1 VPAHSAKTGNRKPT
15 ALIIAILCLSGT
27 VVSLQQTMVVPL
39 LPDFPKILNASPDD
53 VSWLVTSTLLTSAV
67 ATPIVSRL
75 ADMFGKRRMMVV
87 AMIMMVIGSIIAALG
102 GGFLPLVVGRSFQ
115 GFAASLIP
123 VGISIM
129 RDELPK
135 EKVASAVALMS
146 ATLGIGSALGLP
158 LSGLIYQSL
167 GWEAIFWL
175 SAVIGAALIV
185 AVLAIVPE
193 SEVRTRGRFD
203 IGGAIL
209 LSIALTAL
217 LLAISKGGSWGWSSE
232 PTILLFLTAA
242 VVLALWFPF
251 ELRVSAPM
259 VDLRTSARRPVL
271 LTNLASILVGFSM
284 YANML
289 STTQQLQMP
298 KISGYGFELSV
309 VVAGL
314 CMVPSGLAMVALA
327 PISAAITKRFGA
339 KITLIVGALVL
350 AVAYVARVFLTGEVW
365 MIIVGAMV
373 VSMGTAI
380 AYAAMPTL
388 IMRSVPITE
397 TASANGLNSLLRA
410 VGTSTA
416 SAAVA
421 AILTSVTLKVGP
433 VTLPALDA
441 FKDIFWFAAIA
452 ALLSIGVTA
461 FIPKFRPTAAAAAVA
476 VPASVSG
483 SASQQAEP
491 TTTAPAAAVPSVPVA
506 AAAAE
511 PWPLGADDGSAE
523 IVVSGIV
530 VRSDQRP
537 IRHAVVT
544 VLRTSGEPVDW
555 SRADNDGSY
564 SVVLPGPGRYL
575 VVSSADGW
583 APHSQV
589 LQFTDSTNRQQ
600 IQLPEQLTISGTVR
614 GAVGPLDHALV
625 TLTKPTGESVTS
637 THTQGGR
644 YQLSLPAAGRYILTS
659 LEPSG
664 VQAMA
669 RQILVATQ
677 SATVDFDY
685 GAREGSGSADS
696 GTGSGTGS
704 GTDSGTDTGRP
715 GVGTGSHAGNDEA
728 SDLSGPDDAGGEIRL
743 PAGPVPASAW
753 TRR

>member
-1 VPAHSAKTGNRKPT
+1 MPAHSAKTVSRKST
-15 ALIIAILCLSGT
+15 GLIITILCLSGT
-27 VVSLQQTMVVPL
+27 VVALQQTMVVPL
-39 LPDFPKILNASPDD
+39 LPDFPKILDASPDD

-75 ADMFGKRRMMVV
+75 ADMFGKRRMMIV
-87 AMIMMVIGSIIAALG
+87 AMIMMVIGSVIAAMG
-102 GGFLPLVVGRSFQ
+102 GGFLWLVVGRSFQ

-135 EKVASAVALMS
+135 EKIASAVALMS

-158 LSGLIYQSL
+158 LSGLIYQSM
-167 GWEAIFWL
+167 GWQAIFWI
-175 SAVIGAALIV
+175 SAAVGVALIL

-217 LLAISKGGSWGWSSE
+217 LLAISKGGNWGWTSE

-242 VVLALWFPF
+242 VALAVWFPF
-251 ELRVSAPM
+251 ELRVSQPM

-271 LTNLASILVGFSM
+271 LTNMASILVGFSM

-339 KITLIVGALVL
+339 KTTLIVGALVL
-350 AVAYVARVFLTGEVW
+350 AVAYVARVFLTSDVW

-416 SAAVA
+416 SATVA
-421 AILTSVTLKVGP
+421 AVLTSVTLKVGP
-433 VTLPALDA
+433 VTLPRLDA

-461 FIPKFRPTAAAAAVA
+461 FIPKFRPVSAGASAAAPETLPSAVDGAAVEGA
-476 VPASVSG
+476 TVKGATTT
-483 SASQQAEP
+483 AITIEKEP
-491 TTTAPAAAVPSVPVA
+491 TTTAAPSA
-506 AAAAE
+506 G
-511 PWPLGADDGSAE
+511 LGMEVGE
-523 IVVSGIV
+523 IVVRGTV

-544 VLRTSGEPVDW
+544 VLQTTGEPVDW
-555 SRADNDGSY
+555 SRADNDGAY
-564 SVVLPGPGRYL
+564 SVVLPGAGRYL

-583 APHSQV
+583 APKSQV
-589 LQFTDSTNRQQ
+589 LEFTDATTRQQ
-600 IQLPEQLTISGTVR
+600 IRLSERLTISGTVR
-614 GAVGPLDHALV
+614 HAGGPLDQALV

-637 THTQGGR
+637 THTQEGR
-644 YQLSLPAAGRYILTS
+644 YELPLPAAGRYILTT
-659 LEPSG
+659 LDPSRTHALAKQ
-664 VQAMA
+664 V
-669 RQILVATQ
+669 LVATQ
-677 SATVDFDY
+677 PAVVDFDY
-685 GAREGSGSADS
+685 GASDSDGFGIDGYASGDHGSDDYG
-696 GTGSGTGS
+696 
-704 GTDSGTDTGRP
+704 
-715 GVGTGSHAGNDEA
+715 HEA
-728 SDLSGPDDAGGEIRL
+728 VL
-743 PAGPVPASAW
+743 PAAPVPASTLAP
-753 TRR
+753 R

>member
-1 VPAHSAKTGNRKPT
+1 MPAHSAKTAGRKPT
-15 ALIIAILCLSGT
+15 GLIIAILCLSGT

-75 ADMFGKRRMMVV
+75 ADMFGKRRMMIV
-87 AMIMMVIGSIIAALG
+87 AMIMMVIGSVIAALG
-102 GGFLPLVVGRSFQ
+102 GGFLPLVIGRSFQ

-175 SAVIGAALIV
+175 SAVIGVALIV

-203 IGGAIL
+203 IGGAVL

-242 VVLALWFPF
+242 VVLAVWFPF
-251 ELRVSAPM
+251 ELRVSQPM

-339 KITLIVGALVL
+339 KTTLIVGAMVL
-350 AVAYVARVFLTGEVW
+350 AVSYVARVFLTSEVW
-365 MIIVGAMV
+365 MIIVGAMA

-416 SAAVA
+416 SATVA
-421 AILTSVTLKVGP
+421 AILTSVTLKVGQ

-461 FIPKFRPTAAAAAVA
+461 FIPKFRPTTAAVAGAAAPVSASRETEPATAAIVAAARVPSAAAAA
-476 VPASVSG
+476 
-483 SASQQAEP
+483 
-491 TTTAPAAAVPSVPVA
+491 
-506 AAAAE
+506 
-511 PWPLGADDGSAE
+511 GADDGGPE
-523 IVVSGIV
+523 IVVSGTV

-564 SVVLPGPGRYL
+564 SVVLPGPGKYL

-583 APHSQV
+583 APRSQV
-589 LQFTDSTNRQQ
+589 LEFTDATNRQQ

-614 GAVGPLDHALV
+614 GSGGPLQHALV
-625 TLTKPTGESVTS
+625 TLTKPTGESVVS
-637 THTQGGR
+637 THTQSGR
-644 YQLSLPAAGRYILTS
+644 YELPLPAAGRYILTS

-664 VQAMA
+664 MQAMA
-669 RQILVATQ
+669 KQILVATQ
-677 SATVDFDY
+677 SAAVDFDY
-685 GAREGSGSADS
+685 AAPKSAGHS
-696 GTGSGTGS
+696 GTGHPR
-704 GTDSGTDTGRP
+704 TGR
-715 GVGTGSHAGNDEA
+715 GNDELA
-728 SDLSGPDDAGGEIRL
+728 EMPDTDDSGMETPL
-743 PAGPVPASAW
+743 PAGPVPAS
-753 TRR
+753 TRTRS

>member
-1 VPAHSAKTGNRKPT
+1 MPAHSAKTVSRKST
-15 ALIIAILCLSGT
+15 GLIITILCLSGT
-27 VVSLQQTMVVPL
+27 VVALQQTMVVPL
-39 LPDFPKILNASPDD
+39 LPDFPKILSASPED

-75 ADMFGKRRMMVV
+75 ADMFGKRRMMIV
-87 AMIMMVIGSIIAALG
+87 AMIMMVIGSLIAAVG
-102 GGFLPLVVGRSFQ
+102 GGFLWLVVGRSFQ

-135 EKVASAVALMS
+135 EKIASAVALMS

-158 LSGLIYQSL
+158 LSGLIYQSM
-167 GWEAIFWL
+167 GWQAIFWI
-175 SAVIGAALIV
+175 SAAIGVALIL
-185 AVLAIVPE
+185 AVLAVVPE

-217 LLAISKGGSWGWSSE
+217 LLAISKGGNWGWTSE

-242 VVLALWFPF
+242 VALAVWFPF
-251 ELRVSAPM
+251 ELRVSQPM

-271 LTNLASILVGFSM
+271 LTNMASILVGFSM

-339 KITLIVGALVL
+339 KTTLIVGALVL
-350 AVAYVARVFLTGEVW
+350 AVAYVARVFLTSEIW
-365 MIIVGAMV
+365 MIIVGATV

-416 SAAVA
+416 SATVA
-421 AILTSVTLKVGP
+421 AVLTSVTLKVGP
-433 VTLPALDA
+433 VTLPQLDA

-461 FIPKFRPTAAAAAVA
+461 FIPKFRPVSVAASTAAAAAA
-476 VPASVSG
+476 TTTAITTEK
-483 SASQQAEP
+483 EP
-491 TTTAPAAAVPSVPVA
+491 TTTAVPSAGLP
-506 AAAAE
+506 AE
-511 PWPLGADDGSAE
+511 GGE
-523 IVVSGIV
+523 IVVRGTV

-544 VLRTSGEPVDW
+544 VLHTTGEPVDW
-555 SRADNDGSY
+555 SRADNDGAY

-583 APHSQV
+583 APKSQV
-589 LQFTDSTNRQQ
+589 LEFTDATTRQQ
-600 IQLPEQLTISGTVR
+600 IRLSERLTISGTVR
-614 GAVGPLDHALV
+614 HAGGPLNQALV
-625 TLTKPTGESVTS
+625 TLTKPTGESVTC
-637 THTQGGR
+637 THTQEGR
-644 YQLSLPAAGRYILTS
+644 YELPLPAAGRYILTT
-659 LEPSG
+659 LDPSRTHALAKQ
-664 VQAMA
+664 V
-669 RQILVATQ
+669 LVATQ
-677 SATVDFDY
+677 PAVVDFDY
-685 GAREGSGSADS
+685 GASDRDGY
-696 GTGSGTGS
+696 
-704 GTDSGTDTGRP
+704 
-715 GVGTGSHAGNDEA
+715 A
-728 SDLSGPDDAGGEIRL
+728 SDDFGHEAAL
-743 PAGPVPASAW
+743 PASPVPASTLA
-753 TRR
+753 RR

>member
-1 VPAHSAKTGNRKPT
+1 MSAHSAKNASRKSTG
-15 ALIIAILCLSGT
+15 LIITILCLSGT
-27 VVSLQQTMVVPL
+27 VVALQQTMVVPL
-39 LPDFPKILNASPDD
+39 LPDFPKILDTSPDN

-75 ADMFGKRRMMVV
+75 ADMFGKRRMMIV
-87 AMIMMVIGSIIAALG
+87 AMIMMVIGSLIAALG
-102 GGFLPLVVGRSFQ
+102 GGFLWLVVGRSFQ

-135 EKVASAVALMS
+135 EKIASAVALMS

-158 LSGLIYQSL
+158 LSGLIYQSM
-167 GWEAIFWL
+167 GWQAIFWI
-175 SAVIGAALIV
+175 SAAIGVALIL

-217 LLAISKGGSWGWSSE
+217 LLAISKGGNWGWTSE

-242 VVLALWFPF
+242 VALAVWFPF
-251 ELRVSAPM
+251 ELRVSQPM

-271 LTNLASILVGFSM
+271 LTNMASILVGFSM

-298 KISGYGFELSV
+298 KISGYGFGLSV

-339 KITLIVGALVL
+339 KTTLIVGALVL
-350 AVAYVARVFLTGEVW
+350 AVAYVARVFLTSEVW

-416 SAAVA
+416 SATVA
-421 AILTSVTLKVGP
+421 AVLTSVTLRVGP
-433 VTLPALDA
+433 VTLPRLDA

-461 FIPKFRPTAAAAAVA
+461 FIPKFRPVPAGASAVAPQAVASAADGAAAKETGTGVTVREATARAAA
-476 VPASVSG
+476 PTAITIEK
-483 SASQQAEP
+483 EP
-491 TTTAPAAAVPSVPVA
+491 TTTVPSA
-506 AAAAE
+506 GLDME
-511 PWPLGADDGSAE
+511 TGE
-523 IVVSGIV
+523 IVVRGTV
-530 VRSDQRP
+530 VHSDQRP
-537 IRHAVVT
+537 LRHAVVT
-544 VLRTSGEPVDW
+544 VLHTTGEPVDW
-555 SRADNDGSY
+555 SRADNDGAS
-564 SVVLPGPGRYL
+564 SVVLPGAGRYL

-583 APHSQV
+583 APKSQV
-589 LQFTDSTNRQQ
+589 LEFTEATPRQQ
-600 IQLPEQLTISGTVR
+600 IRLSERLTISGTVR
-614 GAVGPLDHALV
+614 HAGGPLDQALV

-637 THTQGGR
+637 THTREGR
-644 YQLSLPAAGRYILTS
+644 YELPLPAAGRYILTTRD
-659 LEPSG
+659 PSRTHALAKQ
-664 VQAMA
+664 V
-669 RQILVATQ
+669 LVATGP
-677 SATVDFDY
+677 AVVDFDY
-685 GAREGSGSADS
+685 GA
-696 GTGSGTGS
+696 
-704 GTDSGTDTGRP
+704 
-715 GVGTGSHAGNDEA
+715 
-728 SDLSGPDDAGGEIRL
+728 DDYGHDAVL
-743 PAGPVPASAW
+743 PAAPVPASTLAP
-753 TRR
+753 R